1 MVEKRLML
9 KNLKTHLIMIKMR
22 THIYLL
28 LIFIIVACQVKDKE
42 CKESE
47 KFLIE
52 FSKGVSEKLPPP
64 NSNLF
69 MFFKLDDN
77 SIIKINNISLYDVY
91 KRGYKDKF
99 KFNDFLCSLF
109 NEKIYLKRNLL
120 EQGSKNY
127 VIIKPDKNIDLLKSK
142 ELIEKYCEKLDNYH
156 RLKNQ
161 FNNDE
166 KITILYTFF
175 RNKKYVSF
183 DDYQGYYIIKDSLR

>member
-1 MVEKRLML
+1 
-9 KNLKTHLIMIKMR
+9 MIKMR

>member
-1 MVEKRLML
+1 
-9 KNLKTHLIMIKMR
+9 MIKMR
-22 THIYLL
+22 THFYLL
-28 LIFIIVACQVKDKE
+28 LIFIILACQVKDKE

-52 FSKGVSEKLPPP
+52 FSKGVSEQLPPP

-77 SIIKINNISLYDVY
+77 RIMKINNISLYDVY
-91 KRGYKDKF
+91 KREYKDRF

-109 NEKIYLKRNLL
+109 NEKIYLKKNLL
-120 EQGSKNY
+120 EQSSKSY
-127 VIIKPDKNIDLLKSK
+127 VIIKPDRNIDLLKSK
-142 ELIEKYCEKLDNYH
+142 ELIEKYCEKSDNYL

-166 KITILYTFF
+166 EITILYTFF
-175 RNKKYVSF
+175 RNKKYISF

>member
-1 MVEKRLML
+1 
-9 KNLKTHLIMIKMR
+9 MR

-28 LIFIIVACQVKDKE
+28 LLFIIVACQVKYKE

-64 NSNLF
+64 NSNLL

-77 SIIKINNISLYDVY
+77 SIVEINNIRLYDVY

-99 KFNDFLCSLF
+99 KFNDFLCSLV
-109 NEKIYLKRNLL
+109 NEKIYLKRNLF
-120 EQGSKNY
+120 EQGNKNY
-127 VIIKPDKNIDLLKSK
+127 VIIKPNKNIDLLKSK
-142 ELIEKYCEKLDNYH
+142 ELVEKYCEKLNDYL

-161 FNNDE
+161 FNNDV
-166 KITILYTFF
+166 KITILYYFF
-175 RNKKYVSF
+175 RNKKYISF